1 VPWLSIRSI
10 RKRCG
15 QRGVQLRQAGTCTI
29 QPCYCGW
36 NVGERSVAQ
45 HLGARHLAW
54 RSGPAPVRRPAD
66 MDNPAALLEEHVPRL
81 VALSATPVHER
92 RLYEQD
98 VDFLGLQPLASPS
111 LYCCG
116 ACRDPVTVQ
125 PWESL
130 LPCRCVSILRAKACG
145 SPITDMCSQDILM
158 PV

>member
-1 VPWLSIRSI
+1 VPWLSIWSI

-15 QRGVQLRQAGTCTI
+15 QRGVQPGQADTCTI
-29 QPCYCGW
+29 QSCYLGW
-36 NVGERSVAQ
+36 KVGEKSAAQ
-45 HLGARHLAW
+45 HLGTRHLAW
-54 RSGPAPVRRPAD
+54 CSGPAPVLRPAD

-98 VDFLGLQPLASPS
+98 VDALGLQPLATPS

-145 SPITDMCSQDILM
+145 SLITDMFSE
-158 PV
+158 P